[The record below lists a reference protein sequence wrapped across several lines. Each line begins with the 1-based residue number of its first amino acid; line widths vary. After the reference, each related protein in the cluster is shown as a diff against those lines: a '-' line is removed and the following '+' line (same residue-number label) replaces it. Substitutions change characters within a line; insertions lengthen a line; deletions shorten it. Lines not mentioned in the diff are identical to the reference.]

1 MYIGAW
7 QEYHLSRK
15 GGSIAGATGKKA
27 TSNSLVSPSSSAAIQ
42 PRKRKDS
49 IDLEDMRAALLLS
62 LDAETTRRYD
72 YEIPFILDLLL
83 SVRLLLYD
91 DNRLCNS
98 FFYQRAMAAIEMTRA
113 SPTAEEKMMADT
125 NNPRRSMRKLV
136 VPKKKPLVRYEKSPL
151 PIRKTILYHSNIIK
165 R

>member
-72 YEIPFILDLLL
+72 CEIPFILDLLL
-83 SVRLLLYD
+83 SVRLLYD

>member
-1 MYIGAW
+1 
-7 QEYHLSRK
+7 
-15 GGSIAGATGKKA
+15 
-27 TSNSLVSPSSSAAIQ
+27 
-42 PRKRKDS
+42 
-49 IDLEDMRAALLLS
+49 MRAALLLS

-72 YEIPFILDLLL
+72 CEIPFILDLLL
-83 SVRLLLYD
+83 SVRLLYD